1 MIEPIPFVPDRFRS
15 AAPHYLAGRPAY
27 APALI
32 RRVAQLCGLDGTGR
46 LLDLGCGPG
55 QLAVAFAPFVADVLA
70 VDPEPAMMA
79 TGQSLAGSAA
89 VTFRQGSS
97 QDLDPSWG
105 RFRAVT
111 IGRAFHW
118 MDRVETARRL
128 DGMIE
133 PGGALVLFQVDH
145 LAVPDNAWREDYQ
158 ALLESALGEGTRKR
172 WRGPGWVRHE
182 AVLLES
188 PFAALERHGVIERRQ
203 IPGATLVDRALSMS
217 STTRARLGEAAVAAL
232 REKIAAL
239 VAAASVDGMVTEVV
253 ESVALIA
260 RRPGEW
266 AASAGPG

>member
-55 QLAVAFAPFVADVLA
+55 QLAVAFAPFVAGVLA

-79 TGQSLAGSAA
+79 AGQNLAGSAA

-133 PGGALVLFQVDH
+133 PGGALVLFHVDH
-145 LAVPDNAWREDYQ
+145 PAVPDNAWREAYQ
-158 ALLESALGEGTRKR
+158 AALDAALGEGTRST
-172 WRGPGWVRHE
+172 WRGSRLGAERGCAAGL
-182 AVLLES
+182 AVLGAGAHRRDRT
-188 PFAALERHGVIERRQ
+188 PPHRRGQPGRPRPVDVQHHPGTTRRCRGGGAARADHGAGGRGVGRRAGDGGGG
-203 IPGATLVDRALSMS
+203 IRRVDRPA
-217 STTRARLGEAAVAAL
+217 ARND
-232 REKIAAL
+232 
-239 VAAASVDGMVTEVV
+239 ASPLT
-253 ESVALIA
+253 
-260 RRPGEW
+260 
-266 AASAGPG
+266 